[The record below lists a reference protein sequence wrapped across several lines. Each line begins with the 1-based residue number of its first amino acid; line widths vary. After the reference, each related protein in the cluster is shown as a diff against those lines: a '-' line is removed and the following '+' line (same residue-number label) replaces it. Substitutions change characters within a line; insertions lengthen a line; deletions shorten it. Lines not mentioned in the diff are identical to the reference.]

1 MPAGALA
8 AINDG
13 SASFTVAVSD
23 VAGNTTT
30 SNLTFDVN
38 SNASGLA
45 MDAISEDNYLNAQ
58 ELGQALVVTGTS
70 VNVTEGSTV
79 TLLFNNISYTAQVS
93 ASGRWTV
100 IVPAEALTALADG
113 PYTLTVTATDSG
125 GATLSSE
132 AALSVLATLPAPQIV
147 SAFGDGLLNS
157 SEIATAQTLSGTT
170 GITGDGQTVSVL
182 LNGATYNGT
191 VDGNGNWQIS
201 VPASA
206 LAGLPEDL
214 LNYTVTVQD
223 AAGNTGSSQGS
234 VTVDLTPPTLTLNT
248 VAGDNSINIAESTAP
263 IVLSGNSNAEAGQ
276 QVTITLNNQTWTTTV
291 DQNGEWNLTLPAG
304 SLAGIPAGAY
314 ILTVTVSDAAG
325 NPVTETREITV
336 ATASLAVSIDTPF
349 GDGYLNLAEQGVGQ
363 TLTGSTGVAGNGQT
377 VSVTLGGNDYSATV
391 DAQGNWT
398 LTLTA
403 DQVQTLGEGV
413 TTLVVNASDAAGNSG
428 SLTSAVTVDLTPPVL
443 TVNAIGGDNIINSV
457 EVLEAVAISGSAS
470 VADAGQTVTV
480 SFQNVDYT
488 TQVLSDGTWEVT
500 LPASVVQGLAD
511 GSYTVAVSMT
521 DAAGNP
527 ATVTQT
533 LTRDADTLNLPTLTI
548 RDHQ

>member
-1 MPAGALA
+1 MASFNGTTLSTTADVNGVWSLELPATVYTGLGNGSYPLTVTASDAAGNATTTSRDLALKVEPGTLPTLTLDTFAGNNVVDGAERLTDQRLSGTTTNVEAGQLVTVTVDGTVYSAAVQASGAWSLIVPAGALA

-23 VAGNTTT
+23 VAGNTST

-223 AAGNTGSSQGS
+223 AA
-234 VTVDLTPPTLTLNT
+234 V
-248 VAGDNSINIAESTAP
+248 
-263 IVLSGNSNAEAGQ
+263 
-276 QVTITLNNQTWTTTV
+276 
-291 DQNGEWNLTLPAG
+291 
-304 SLAGIPAGAY
+304 IPA
-314 ILTVTVSDAAG
+314 AA
-325 NPVTETREITV
+325 R
-336 ATASLAVSIDTPF
+336 
-349 GDGYLNLAEQGVGQ
+349 
-363 TLTGSTGVAGNGQT
+363 
-377 VSVTLGGNDYSATV
+377 
-391 DAQGNWT
+391 
-398 LTLTA
+398 
-403 DQVQTLGEGV
+403 
-413 TTLVVNASDAAGNSG
+413 AA
-428 SLTSAVTVDLTPPVL
+428 
-443 TVNAIGGDNIINSV
+443 
-457 EVLEAVAISGSAS
+457 
-470 VADAGQTVTV
+470 
-480 SFQNVDYT
+480 
-488 TQVLSDGTWEVT
+488 
-500 LPASVVQGLAD
+500 
-511 GSYTVAVSMT
+511 
-521 DAAGNP
+521 
-527 ATVTQT
+527 
-533 LTRDADTLNLPTLTI
+533 
-548 RDHQ
+548 